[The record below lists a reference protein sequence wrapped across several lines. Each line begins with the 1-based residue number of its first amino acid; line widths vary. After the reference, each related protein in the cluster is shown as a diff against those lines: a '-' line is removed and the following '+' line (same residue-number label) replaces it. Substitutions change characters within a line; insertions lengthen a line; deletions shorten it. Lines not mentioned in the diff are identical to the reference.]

1 MTEEKKVR
9 KPRAKKKKVNK
20 WEDGKFLTKE
30 EILTMELNLEKGK
43 NNKSLEL
50 IASLK
55 VKIIAKDIEF
65 LKKDIEV
72 AQLKLEKLQIKH
84 SKDSEEYRKFNNEIK
99 VKYEVTGALG
109 FDPDSGEIVEG

>member
-1 MTEEKKVR
+1 MTEVKKVR

-20 WEDGKFLTKE
+20 WEDGKFLIKE
-30 EILTMELNLEKGK
+30 EILTMELNLEIGK
-43 NNKSLEL
+43 SNKLLEL
-50 IASLK
+50 IESLK

-72 AQLKLEKLQIKH
+72 AHLKLEKLQIKH
-84 SKDSEEYRKFNNEIK
+84 SKESEEFRKFNNEMK
-99 VKYEVTGALG
+99 VKYEVKGAFG